1 MNEHLDGEQ
10 LSRLLDGDLSL
21 AERGAALDHL
31 AHCPACAHRQSE
43 LVEVAALLRSEPSV
57 EWTSALSE
65 GVLARTSSTASPVR
79 RARRPLAA
87 GLIAC
92 MAATT
97 AFSLVIVAPIGLLI
111 TARVLDGLAG
121 LPPLGVAS
129 PSHVLVGLVV
139 VALAAPLFLYPL
151 ARWR

>member
-21 AERGAALDHL
+21 VERGAALDHL
-31 AHCPACAHRQSE
+31 MHCPACAHRQSE

-57 EWTSALSE
+57 EWTSSLTG
-65 GVLARTSSTASPVR
+65 GVLARTSPTPS

-87 GLIAC
+87 GLMGF
-92 MAATT
+92 MAAAT
-97 AFSLVIVAPIGLLI
+97 ALCLLIVAPVGLLV
-111 TARVLDGLAG
+111 TARVLHGVAG
-121 LPPLGVAS
+121 LPPLGAAS